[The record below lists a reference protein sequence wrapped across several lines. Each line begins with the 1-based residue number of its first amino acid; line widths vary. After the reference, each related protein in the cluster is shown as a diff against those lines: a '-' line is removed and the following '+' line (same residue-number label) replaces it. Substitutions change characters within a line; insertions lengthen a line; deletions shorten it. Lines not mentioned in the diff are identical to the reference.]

1 LITEDQFMPKP
12 RKQLISLDTTPYYH
26 CTARCVRRAFLC
38 GTDSVTGNCFEHR
51 REWIE
56 ERIQTLSQVFSI
68 DVCAYAV
75 MSNHYHVVLHIDA
88 ATAEQWSDKEV
99 CERWHNL
106 YKGTLLT
113 QKYLRGDNLSLIEND
128 AVSEKL
134 TLWRTQLTDI
144 SWFMRALNE
153 PIARQANA
161 EDNCT
166 GKFWEARFTSQ
177 ALLDEKALAACMVY
191 VDLNPI
197 RAVMAKTPETSEHTS
212 IKLRISSLQKN
223 GKQPKALMPFIG
235 NPRKNMPVGLPFRL
249 KDYVELVE
257 WTGRIIREDKR
268 GAIPSNLPSIL
279 NRINIDPQHWITLTT
294 KFESRFKGLVGCVYS
309 LKRAAQQ
316 LGFKRTPGLSAC
328 KILF

>member
-1 LITEDQFMPKP
+1 MPKP

-38 GTDSVTGNCFEHR
+38 GTDPITGNCFEHR

-56 ERIQTLSQVFSI
+56 ERIQTLSQIFSI

-75 MSNHYHVVLHIDA
+75 MSNHYHVVLHINAGNA
-88 ATAEQWSDKEV
+88 AQWSDKEV

-106 YKGTLLT
+106 YNGTLLT
-113 QKYLRGDNLSLIEND
+113 QKYLRGDNLSLIENK

-134 TLWRTQLTDI
+134 ALWRTQLTNI

-161 EDNCT
+161 EDKCT

-177 ALLDEKALAACMVY
+177 ALLDEKALAACMAY

-249 KDYVELVE
+249 KDYIELVE

-268 GAIPSNLPSIL
+268 GAIPSNLPPIL

>member
-1 LITEDQFMPKP
+1 MPKP